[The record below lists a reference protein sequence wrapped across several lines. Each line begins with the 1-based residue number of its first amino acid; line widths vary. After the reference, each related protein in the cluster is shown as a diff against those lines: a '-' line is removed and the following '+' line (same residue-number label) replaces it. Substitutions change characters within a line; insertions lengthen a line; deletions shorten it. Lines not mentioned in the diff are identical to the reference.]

1 MESSMTTTLPEGHII
16 IEAAD
21 TLDGRVAQTIERPDG
36 TDYVRL
42 VDADEAY
49 RKDGGEA

>member
-1 MESSMTTTLPEGHII
+1 MTTSLPEGHII

-36 TDYVRL
+36 SDYVRF
-42 VDADEAY
+42 VGVEEAY
-49 RKDGGEA
+49 GSSEEDQ